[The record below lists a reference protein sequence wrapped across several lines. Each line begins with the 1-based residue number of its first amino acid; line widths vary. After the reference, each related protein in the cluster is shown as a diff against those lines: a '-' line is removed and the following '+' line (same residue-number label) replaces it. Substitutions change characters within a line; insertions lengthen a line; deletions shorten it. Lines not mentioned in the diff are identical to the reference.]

1 MMHLDHTLEL
11 LNQLSQ
17 LTLSNEMPT
26 TVLEL
31 AELGAD
37 PEALAAQ
44 VHALVTEGQ
53 LHNQTS
59 WAAHMTAPISPQS
72 LFGQLLSSLH
82 NGNLLSPELYPALA
96 AIEQQVINWLCQLF
110 KQQHGHFTAGGSY
123 GNLEALWQAKLA
135 NNRSRIVYASTAA
148 HYSINKACQLL
159 DLELRLI
166 PCHDNDKMNADEL
179 RSACLA
185 AAPAAIIAT
194 AGTPAAGAFDP
205 LDDCILSA
213 HQYQAWCHIDAAWGG
228 YLRLLPEYEQLF
240 GQHLAKADSL
250 CFDPHKAW
258 AQPKPAS
265 ILLYQR
271 PISPMMPIEADYLQQ
286 APSDSLTGSR
296 GGEAFLPLWF
306 TIASLGVD
314 ALRQQSRLPL
324 IEAQHFAEQLADKT
338 TWPIYTSATGIVC
351 FETQKDLTELVKL
364 GVLSQAKRA
373 EKSVYRLVFTSTLVR
388 ANALITQLQPYF

>member
-1 MMHLDHTLEL
+1 MTHLDSTLEL
-11 LNQLSQ
+11 LEQLNHFK
-17 LTLSNEMPT
+17 LSDEIPES
-26 TVLEL
+26 VIEL
-31 AELGAD
+31 AEHGAD
-37 PEALAAQ
+37 PEAIMAQ
-44 VHALVTEGQ
+44 VHALIIEGQ
-53 LHNQTS
+53 LHHQAT

-72 LFGQLLSSLH
+72 LFGQILSSLH

-110 KQQHGHFTAGGSY
+110 KQQYGHFTAGGSY
-123 GNLEALWQAKLA
+123 GNLEALWQAKQA
-135 NNRSRIVYASTAA
+135 NPETRIVYASTAA

-159 DLELRLI
+159 DLDLRLI
-166 PCHDNDKMNADEL
+166 PCNDNEQMNADVL
-179 RSACLA
+179 QSACLA
-185 AAPAAIIAT
+185 AAPMAIIAT

-205 LDDCILSA
+205 LDDCILLA
-213 HQYQAWCHIDAAWGG
+213 QQHQAWCHIDAAWGG
-228 YLRLLPEYEQLF
+228 NLRLLPEYDQLF
-240 GQHLAKADSL
+240 GQYLAKANSL

-286 APSDSLTGSR
+286 APSASLTGSR
-296 GGEAFLPLWF
+296 GGEVFLPLWF

-324 IEAQHFAEQLADKT
+324 IQAQRFAEQLADRT
-338 TWPIYTSATGIVC
+338 TWPIYTSPTGIVC

-373 EKSVYRLVFTSTLVR
+373 HKKVYRVVFTSTLVR

>member
-1 MMHLDHTLEL
+1 MTHLDRTLEL

-17 LTLSNEMPT
+17 LTLSNQMPT
-26 TVLEL
+26 TVWEL
-31 AELGAD
+31 GELGAD

-123 GNLEALWQAKLA
+123 SNLEALWQAKQA

-159 DLELRLI
+159 DLDLRLI

-179 RSACLA
+179 RSACLS

-205 LDDCILSA
+205 LDDCILLA
-213 HQYQAWCHIDAAWGG
+213 QRYQAWCHIDAAWGG
-228 YLRLLPEYEQLF
+228 YLCLLPEYNQLF
-240 GQHLAKADSL
+240 GQYLTKADSL

-271 PISPMMPIEADYLQQ
+271 PISPMMPVEAGYLQQ
-286 APSDSLTGSR
+286 PPSASLTGSR
-296 GGEAFLPLWF
+296 GGEAFLPLWY
-306 TIASLGVD
+306 TIASLGID

-324 IEAQHFAEQLADKT
+324 LEAQHFAAQLADKT
-338 TWPIYTSATGIVC
+338 TWPIYTSPTALVC
-351 FETQKDLTELVKL
+351 FQTEKDLTQLVKL
-364 GVLSQAKRA
+364 GVLSQAKRGHKA
-373 EKSVYRLVFTSTLVR
+373 VYRVVFTSTLVS
-388 ANALITQLQPYF
+388 ANALLTQLQPYF